1 MPHPRQLSR
10 PEQERVI
17 RWCSRETQCLL
28 RLRRLHAPIR
38 EYSSGTNNYCLC
50 HFTHL
55 LLRHRSSGTCAWR
68 ITYKPTE
75 FNISYRGRHFFFFF
89 FAFQFNFLLLFFPFY
104 KTTVSQNQPYCEF
117 YQYAGDI
124 RQRSHSLPEQ
134 EPSLVT
140 VLRTWGDSW
149 IRNKAQSVSPK
160 FSSGGSLKTARS
172 INWNGPCA
180 NANYAR
186 ALRKYIIYYWLSLPN
201 RPAIPKDV

>member
-89 FAFQFNFLLLFFPFY
+89 LHSSLFFCYFFFHFTKQLSHRTSPIVNLISTQATSGSAVIHCLNKNHLSSLCCAPGVIHEY
-104 KTTVSQNQPYCEF
+104 ATKHNRYLQNLVAEAPWKRHGQLTETDRVPMLIMHVPY
-117 YQYAGDI
+117 
-124 RQRSHSLPEQ
+124 
-134 EPSLVT
+134 
-140 VLRTWGDSW
+140 
-149 IRNKAQSVSPK
+149 
-160 FSSGGSLKTARS
+160 GS
-172 INWNGPCA
+172 I
-180 NANYAR
+180 
-186 ALRKYIIYYWLSLPN
+186 
-201 RPAIPKDV
+201 